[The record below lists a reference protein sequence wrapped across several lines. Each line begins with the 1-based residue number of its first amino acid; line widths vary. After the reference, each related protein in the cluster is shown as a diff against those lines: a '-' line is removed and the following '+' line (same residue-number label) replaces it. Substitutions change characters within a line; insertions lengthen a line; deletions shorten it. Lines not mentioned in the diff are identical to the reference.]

1 MVCNVLTV
9 RDLKNGRYLV
19 MEDVGLYILFSGDY
33 KITVTNIFTLAI
45 VVISRFVFF
54 FVHFKIYG

>member
-1 MVCNVLTV
+1 
-9 RDLKNGRYLV
+9 

-54 FVHFKIYG
+54 FVHFKIYGWLSLILLV